1 MKSSKKHGNWNGIP
15 VTSDSERT
23 CCEDDAFKAD
33 ATDSRTSHPDGL
45 RHHYLCILCPY
56 PGQTYSSGHPSF
68 AISAKHD
75 EFRWMIPG
83 RGKGMDSG
91 PPHALHHLKKELH
104 GVLLR
109 PIRLHTS
116 CRFGGKLLIFRRE
129 DG

>member
-1 MKSSKKHGNWNGIP
+1 MKSSKQHRNWNGIP

-45 RHHYLCILCPY
+45 RHHYLCIPSPY

-68 AISAKHD
+68 AISAS
-75 EFRWMIPG
+75 MTN
-83 RGKGMDSG
+83 SG

-109 PIRLHTS
+109 PRPASLAHERPHS
-116 CRFGGKLLIFRRE
+116 GLNDLKSHLWQE
-129 DG
+129 QVWVH